1 MLPLDTPR
9 HVRHKIRLEFK
20 YRKTFINA
28 LAFPIV
34 LRFPLKD
41 GTQAYRASKREEC
54 EQMIS
59 KRSNLPTQSAMYF

>member
-1 MLPLDTPR
+1 M
-9 HVRHKIRLEFK
+9 KKNF
-20 YRKTFINA
+20 YNA
-28 LAFPIV
+28 LAFPVV

-41 GTQAYRASKREEC
+41 GTQAFRASKREEC